1 MLMYRADTGGTPEHT
16 QVVTPEVFSTGSHSG
31 AAEQLRARCESG
43 SSPEASVPGTR
54 LESGETEGA
63 WGTEGNPDTC

>member
-16 QVVTPEVFSTGSHSG
+16 QVVTPECFPPART
-31 AAEQLRARCESG
+31 AEQLRARCESG